1 MAYFKRWLAVPAVAA
16 LSLSLLPTA
25 ALSVANAESTQGRN
39 VALAS
44 AGTTVSASGQEVA
57 GQWGPDK
64 VNDGVINVG
73 AAKADQSRWSSNTAD
88 DAQVTLTFSKP
99 TKIHHVA
106 IHWEVACA
114 AAYHLEVSTDGTTF
128 KRATDTIRPTCG
140 TADGAARDEQKLTK
154 VSADAAYKAIRMQ
167 AEDRTP
173 FGGVKYGVSL
183 WEFEV
188 WDGPQANTNPSQ
200 PAANTGL
207 GLVPLP
213 AELKDNSASQ
223 DSFELSQDTKLVAP
237 GAAKDAAELFAA
249 QARVSTGY
257 PLPVVDSGEASG
269 NITFK
274 TGAVA
279 GHSGEEAYALTST
292 KSGVT
297 ITANAAH
304 GFFNA
309 TQTLRQLLPGFINS
323 KYPVYAAWEVP
334 AVEIKDSPRYSYRAI
349 MLDPARSFL
358 TVDEVKHV
366 LDQMASLKMSYLH
379 FHLAD
384 DQGWRIE
391 ITNEGRAEGDT
402 IDYTRLTGV
411 SGRTAMNMHDKAKSN
426 EVGRTGYYT
435 QAQYKEI
442 VAYAAARH
450 ITLVPEIDL
459 PGHTNAALH
468 AIPQLNTAG
477 SSHQATTAEPTA
489 PANGTGAVGYSYLDP
504 NSEVSFTFVK
514 HVLGQL
520 AAITPGAYLHV
531 GGDEPHSMTS
541 RYGTAVYNKFLNRVG
556 TIVRDLGKHPIGW
569 NEYAGTDLKS
579 GDAVQYWVGNSASTK
594 DAALNK
600 GAKIVMSRGASSYID
615 QKYNPKTPIGLNW
628 ACAGVCDAPQYYNWD
643 PKTVISGLSDEHILG
658 PEAPLWSETVRGSTE
673 VDLLAWPRGA
683 SHAEIGWT
691 PQAKRNVTD
700 FTQRLGIVGTHWNV
714 AGQNFYDTS
723 LVKWN
728 WELAG
733 NPGTSAPTN
742 TSVTFPLGYLS
753 APGTKAA
760 GNAISP
766 DSTNDDDGVSNS
778 ALPAGTTISVD
789 WGDGSSET
797 TATVVADTP
806 RDAYHSAGVYRLLGE
821 HKYATAGDY
830 VATLKIGGEEVNYA
844 AIHVADDAAAPQLPA
859 AWDAS
864 VSPKV
869 TIEKTTLTVGE
880 RIHIEASGFQPGQLI
895 AIKIGDAFVGN
906 IRAGE
911 DGTRVQDLLIDGSMT
926 NGEHDMTF
934 TQGKRVVTIKVTIS
948 GGTVPLP
955 HRVATGKVKPVWV
968 DSQEESGETPP
979 NGPVTAAFDGDPN
992 TFWHT
997 RWSAGNDG
1005 FPHGVIMKIEAPAGQ
1020 TCKFAGLEYT
1030 GRKGNANSRA
1040 KDYRLYVSPTGNK
1053 DDWTLVGQ
1061 GTFKSSDSPQ
1071 TVLPTA
1077 ASVPNGCFVY
1087 FEQLSSQNG
1096 DNYGGAAEIALGATF
1111 AAESASPTAQP
1122 SPAPTATATPA
1133 PTASPAPTATPTAE
1147 PTAEPSLA
1155 PTSQPTTEPTAEPT
1169 QAPTSEPTAEPTA
1182 APTAEPTGE
1191 PSPAP
1196 TAEPTAQPTGEPTAS
1211 PAPTAQPS
1219 NPAVEPTAQP
1229 TSAPAPTSAMP
1240 TAPGSGKPSALPSA
1254 KPTVPGQPQLQPT
1267 APVANATTPVVG
1279 NRTTA
1284 SPRGGLA
1291 HTGAAT
1297 GAFALAAIAMSAGGL
1312 ALRRR
1317 RQD

>member
-154 VSADAAYKAIRMQ
+154 VSADAAYKAVRMQ

-249 QARVSTGY
+249 QARLSTGY

-279 GHSGEEAYALTST
+279 GHSGDEAYALTST

-600 GAKIVMSRGASSYID
+600 GTKIVMSRGASSYID

-691 PQAKRNVTD
+691 PQAKRSVTD
-700 FTQRLGIVGTHWNV
+700 FTQRLGMVGTHWNV

-723 LVKWN
+723 LVRWN

-753 APGTKAA
+753 APGTKVA
-760 GNAISP
+760 GNAVSP

-797 TATVVADTP
+797 TAAVVADTP
-806 RDAYHSAGVYRLLGE
+806 RDAYHSAGLYRLLGE

-1061 GTFKSSDSPQ
+1061 GTFKSSDAPQ

-1111 AAESASPTAQP
+1111 AAESASP
-1122 SPAPTATATPA
+1122 SPA
-1133 PTASPAPTATPTAE
+1133 PTASPTAQ
-1147 PTAEPSLA
+1147 PTAEPSPA
-1155 PTSQPTTEPTAEPT
+1155 PTSQPTTEPTAEPTAEPT

-1182 APTAEPTGE
+1182 
-1191 PSPAP
+1191 SPAP
-1196 TAEPTAQPTGEPTAS
+1196 TAEPTAAPTAEPTQAPTSQPTAEPTIQPTGEPTAS
-1211 PAPTAQPS
+1211 PAPTAQPT

-1229 TSAPAPTSAMP
+1229 TSAPAPTSAVP

-1267 APVANATTPVVG
+1267 APIANATTPVVG